1 MPSYSPALAMAT
13 GLLELLAAAWVL
25 NSPGRKS
32 ILRPTALILILLAG
46 YQFAE
51 VAVCARPAALV
62 YSRIAFLD
70 ITWLPPVGIW
80 LVYRLLPRAPRR
92 ALVPAVFFAAAAAMS
107 AWIALD
113 PGAITRSVC
122 QTVTARYFHG
132 PAFELAYGMFYQ
144 LGMAVLIFWPA
155 LRMAGVGDADARG
168 HLACVQTG
176 VLGFVLPSLFL
187 RLVVNEPAGLL
198 PSVMCH
204 FAVTLAVGLVV
215 LAQRERRLGAGQSQG
230 AQASHA

>member
-1 MPSYSPALAMAT
+1 MPPYSPALAIAT
-13 GLLELLAAAWVL
+13 GLLELLAAAWTL
-25 NSPGRKS
+25 NSSGRKS
-32 ILRPTALILILLAG
+32 ILRPTAFIFILLAG

-51 VAVCARPAALV
+51 VAVCARPAALI

-70 ITWLPPVGIW
+70 ITWLPPAGIW

-92 ALVPAVFFAAAAAMS
+92 IFFPAVFFTAAAAMS

-132 PAFELAYGMFYQ
+132 PAFELAYGAFYQ
-144 LGMAVLIFWPA
+144 LGMGVLIFWPA
-155 LRMAGVGDADARG
+155 LRMAGVADADARG

-187 RLVVNEPAGLL
+187 RLVVKEPVGLL

-215 LAQRERRLGAGQSQG
+215 LVQRERRLALGEDKRIQP
-230 AQASHA
+230 SHA